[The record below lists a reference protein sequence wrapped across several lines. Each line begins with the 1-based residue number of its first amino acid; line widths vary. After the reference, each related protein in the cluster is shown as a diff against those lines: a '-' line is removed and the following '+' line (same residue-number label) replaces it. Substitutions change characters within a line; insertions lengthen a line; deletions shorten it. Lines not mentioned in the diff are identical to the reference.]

1 MYIHQSDV
9 TCIKMHHMIRLT
21 IGVSPDTYEKLLEF
35 SKKDQ
40 RSISA
45 TANLLLIQAIKEK
58 IRKRNAAKE
67 NNS

>member
-1 MYIHQSDV
+1 
-9 TCIKMHHMIRLT
+9 MIRLT
-21 IGVSPDTYEKLLEF
+21 IGVSPDTHEKLLEF

-67 NNS
+67 DNS